1 MKRLFIIGFLIS
13 ISTLSIGHFSRTT
26 GSFSAQICYKGH
38 SDEAFSGNLNFNG
51 SPIGYIIAINRTSK
65 RIKAKY
71 FAYKENGKV
80 VHERYDSW
88 RTGKNVVLVSS
99 GAYATGFSGSDIPV
113 GLTVDNGNIV
123 NKNIDPTM
131 DGLVIVEAV
140 GGVRMTN
147 IKDGDLTI
155 RKGTVDRKVN
165 VNDPLQRSEFLSW
178 CESEDA
184 TVFQTHLL
192 IYKNQLKLSYL
203 NSSGKVAERKMIVL
217 AYDSSGNLYHFIV
230 YSKFKQM
237 TLYEMASN
245 TLIMLNENGYNVVA
259 AANLDTGGVDVLS
272 TSTELAD
279 CGGQSIEGLTNA
291 RRREMT
297 NMLAY
302 FYE

>member
-1 MKRLFIIGFLIS
+1 MS
-13 ISTLSIGHFSRTT
+13 PFS
-26 GSFSAQICYKGH
+26 FQFCIKGH
-38 SDEAFSGNLNFNG
+38 SDEAFSGNLVYNG
-51 SPIGYIIAINRTSK
+51 GQIGYVIALNRTSK

-71 FAYKENGKV
+71 FAYKENGKI
-80 VHERYDSW
+80 VHERYDNW
-88 RTGKNVVLVSS
+88 RSGKNVVLISS
-99 GAYATGFSGSDIPV
+99 GAYATGFSGSDLPV
-113 GLTVDNGNIV
+113 GLTVDDGNIV
-123 NKNIDPTM
+123 NRNIDTNM

-147 IKDGDLTI
+147 IRDGDLTI
-155 RKGTVDRKVN
+155 RKGSVDKKVN

-178 CESEDA
+178 CESEKA

-203 NSSGKVAERKMIVL
+203 NSSNKVAERKMILL
-217 AYDSSGNLYHFIV
+217 AYDSNGNLYHLIV
-230 YSKFKQM
+230 YSRWKQM

-245 TLIMLNENGYNVVA
+245 TLLMLNENGFNVVA

-297 NMLAY
+297 NMLVY

>member
-1 MKRLFIIGFLIS
+1 MKKLFVLSLILCF
-13 ISTLSIGHFSRTT
+13 STFTNGSSDNYLSPFTFQFCI
-26 GSFSAQICYKGH
+26 KGH
-38 SDEAFSGNLNFNG
+38 SDEAFSGNLFYNG
-51 SPIGYIIAINRTSK
+51 NPIGYIIALNRTSK

-71 FAYKENGKV
+71 FAYKENGKI
-80 VHERYDSW
+80 VHERYDNW
-88 RTGKNVVLVSS
+88 RSGKNVVLISS
-99 GAYATGFSGSDIPV
+99 GAYATGFSGSDLPV

-123 NKNIDPTM
+123 NRNIDNNM

-147 IKDGDLTI
+147 IRDGDLTI
-155 RKGTVDRKVN
+155 RKGNVDKKVN

-178 CESEDA
+178 CESEKA

-203 NSSGKVAERKMIVL
+203 NSSDKVAERKMILL
-217 AYDSSGNLYHFIV
+217 AYDSSGNLYHLIV
-230 YSKFKQM
+230 YSRWKQM

-245 TLIMLNENGYNVVA
+245 TLLMLNENGFNVVA

-279 CGGQSIEGLTNA
+279 CGGQTIEGLTNA

-297 NMLAY
+297 NMLVY

>member
-1 MKRLFIIGFLIS
+1 MKKLFVLSLILCF
-13 ISTLSIGHFSRTT
+13 STFTNGSSDKYVSPFS
-26 GSFSAQICYKGH
+26 FQFCIKGH
-38 SDEAFSGNLNFNG
+38 SDEAFSGNLVYNG
-51 SPIGYIIAINRTSK
+51 GQIGYVIALNRTSK

-71 FAYKENGKV
+71 FAYKENGKI
-80 VHERYDSW
+80 VHERYDNW
-88 RTGKNVVLVSS
+88 RSGKNVVLISS
-99 GAYATGFSGSDIPV
+99 GAYATGFSGSDLPV
-113 GLTVDNGNIV
+113 GLTVDDGNIV
-123 NKNIDPTM
+123 NRNIDTNM

-147 IKDGDLTI
+147 IRDGDLTI
-155 RKGTVDRKVN
+155 RKGSVDKKVN

-178 CESEDA
+178 CESEKA

-203 NSSGKVAERKMIVL
+203 NSSNKVAERKMILL
-217 AYDSSGNLYHFIV
+217 AYDSNGNLYHLIV
-230 YSKFKQM
+230 YSRWKQM

-245 TLIMLNENGYNVVA
+245 TLSMLNENGFNVVA

-297 NMLAY
+297 NMLVY